1 MKQMRENELFLMGTN
16 WSSEIK
22 VACYELSNYQ
32 PYSKINDMREVAQT
46 LEDILQSI

>member
-1 MKQMRENELFLMGTN
+1 LGKKKIHVQTEKVSMKQVRENELFLMGTN

-32 PYSKINDMREVAQT
+32 A
-46 LEDILQSI
+46 

>member
-1 MKQMRENELFLMGTN
+1 LDKKKIHVQTEKVPMKQMRENEMFLMGAN

-32 PYSKINDMREVAQT
+32 P
-46 LEDILQSI
+46 